1 MIAIVISSFN
11 KRVTDGLLEG
21 CLLALKENNH
31 SRDRIEIHE
40 VPGAFELPAKVQ
52 YLNSKNKYSCI
63 IALGC
68 IIKGETDH
76 YHYISQAVTNGIMSV
91 TLNSD
96 KNSWLFDN
104 DIIEY
109 KDCSHRHLQFIYHSI
124 LDINKKLKKF
134 NREIEVFHTKTK
146 EVFKFLTKNYT
157 IKKIL

>member
-68 IIKGETDH
+68 VIKGETDH

-91 TLNSD
+91 TLMNNKDGNRSNIIFGVLTCQNKELALIRSGLD
-96 KNSWLFDN
+96 MKKNKGYEAGFSAVYQL
-104 DIIEY
+104 E
-109 KDCSHRHLQFIYHSI
+109 S
-124 LDINKKLKKF
+124 
-134 NREIEVFHTKTK
+134 
-146 EVFKFLTKNYT
+146 
-157 IKKIL
+157 